1 MSEDS
6 KEVSI
11 DYKRL
16 SDQAISSIMMALQK
30 GIIEEAD
37 ITEIL
42 RNFALVEDEDGSLI
56 VNNPPNFE
64 MGQDDEDEPTVV
76 LPD

>member
-1 MSEDS
+1 MSKDS
-6 KEVSI
+6 DISM
-11 DYKRL
+11 DYKHL